1 MKIIV
6 ATIKSW
12 NIENFK
18 RLTGKHDYYLITKK
32 HDLSYEKIRKINP
45 DYIFFPHWSWL
56 ITKNIYQNF
65 NCVVF
70 HMTDLPYGRGGSPL
84 QNLIVQGCKRTKISA
99 LKVVKSF
106 DAGPIY
112 MKRDLD
118 LDGTC
123 EEILECCSDIIFK
136 DMIPFILENKP
147 RPMPQKGSVVLFERF
162 KPEDG
167 NIENL
172 KRIETIYDHIR
183 MLDGE
188 GYPNAFIKKNKLI
201 FEFTDAKIKN
211 GQIMA
216 KVNIKCE
223 K

>member
-6 ATIKSW
+6 AAIKSW

-18 RLTGKHDYYLITKK
+18 TLPEGHDYFFITKRN
-32 HDLSYEKIRKINP
+32 DLKYPRLVKINP

-56 ITKNIYQNF
+56 IPEDIHNNF
-65 NCVVF
+65 NCILF

-84 QNLIVQGCKRTKISA
+84 QNLIVRGHKRTKISA
-99 LKVVKSF
+99 LKVGKGF
-106 DAGPIY
+106 DTGPVYI
-112 MKRDLD
+112 KRDLG

-123 EEILECCSDIIFK
+123 EEILKRSSDIIFK
-136 DMIPFILENKP
+136 DMIPFIIENNP
-147 RPMPQKGSVVLFERF
+147 QPESQKGEVVSFERR

-172 KRIETIYDHIR
+172 KKIETIYDYIR

-188 GYPNAFIKKNKLI
+188 GYPRAFIHKNNI
-201 FEFTDAKIKN
+201 VFEFSCAKITN
-211 GQIMA
+211 GEIFA
-216 KVNIKCE
+216 AVKIKE
-223 K
+223 KK